1 MIKYPDYDNSIL
13 SVMSS
18 ILKYYGY
25 DTGHT
30 TNKYLDEKLKRKYRN
45 IVFMIFDGMG
55 VSTTESLWRRLIRL
69 ISNI

>member
-25 DTGHT
+25 DTEHT
-30 TNKYLDEKLKRKYRN
+30 TNKYVDEKL
-45 IVFMIFDGMG
+45 
-55 VSTTESLWRRLIRL
+55 
-69 ISNI
+69 